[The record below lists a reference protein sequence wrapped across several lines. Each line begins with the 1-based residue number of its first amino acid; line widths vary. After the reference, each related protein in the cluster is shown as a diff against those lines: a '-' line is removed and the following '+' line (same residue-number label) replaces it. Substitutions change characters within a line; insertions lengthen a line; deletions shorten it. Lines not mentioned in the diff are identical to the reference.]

1 MKLTNL
7 ILEADLSPLANLDDL
22 IKKELEAAE
31 KEAEKPNQQNEGVLT
46 FTAFALAIPG
56 ILRAI
61 DKLGRTIFT
70 KAGINLDKKE
80 PNSITRAYNVVIQ
93 TAEKADS
100 YIIRPIEI
108 ILKPFISDVTKRKK
122 VAEFMK
128 AVVLIIMTVSGGV
141 NINTAPSIKSA
152 IQAAAPEVADELLGL
167 DNVLKLADKLATIVE
182 KNLKTILG

>member
-31 KEAEKPNQQNEGVLT
+31 KEAGKSNQQNEGILT
-46 FTAFALAIPG
+46 VTAFALAIPG

-80 PNSITRAYNVVIQ
+80 PNNITRAYNVVIQ

-108 ILKPFISDVTKRKK
+108 ILKPFISDVTKREK
-122 VAEFMK
+122 VAE
-128 AVVLIIMTVSGGV
+128 VLKSTVLLIMAVSGGV
-141 NINTAPSIKSA
+141 NISTAPSIKSA
-152 IQAAAPEVADELLGL
+152 IQSAAPEIANELLDL
-167 DNVLKLADKLATIVE
+167 DNTLKVANKLATVLKAHI
-182 KNLKTILG
+182 KTIL